1 MKGYTTIEQ
10 SKKLLELGFDPNT
23 ADMHWWI
30 THHSHYAGL
39 GWSEEFRKKTGS
51 ACQPAWSLSALLD
64 EIPQSVITDNGDE
77 YTLQMGKDDD
87 LTYVFGYYCEYTA
100 TNVVEFVSQ
109 EAVEAAYELIC
120 WLLENK
126 YV

>member
-1 MKGYTTIEQ
+1 MTKSVTTIEQ
-10 SKKLLELGFDPNT
+10 SKHLLKLGFNKAT
-23 ADMHWWI
+23 ADMR
-30 THHSHYAGL
+30 YDG
-39 GWSEEFRKKTGS
+39 TGDRVGYGRHLVAS
-51 ACQPAWSLSALLD
+51 APYKDDNIPAWSLAVLLD
-64 EIPQSVITDNGDE
+64 EIPKTVITDDGDE

-87 LTYVFGYYCEYTA
+87 LTYVFGYYCEYTT

-126 YV
+126 YI